1 MADIHHRGE
10 RELDAISRSF
20 RSGNLSRLADALHIP
35 RARQTKRNREDG
47 LVAVDN
53 IHTENDGDAQ
63 STFFY
68 SNALQ
73 FRNAFSPFEVKHSP
87 HFAFANR
94 GYDIALQ
101 GTSARYDIA
110 RYGEIELPEFLLE
123 RHFLKQVRH
132 KTVHLFVSF
141 STFLLRRR
149 AGGKKQRSCGHASKK
164 NMLDGLAKIGNHG
177 CF

>member
-1 MADIHHRGE
+1 MDDVHA
-10 RELDAISRSF
+10 
-20 RSGNLSRLADALHIP
+20 
-35 RARQTKRNREDG
+35 
-47 LVAVDN
+47 
-53 IHTENDGDAQ
+53 ENNGDSKA
-63 STFFY
+63 TFFY

-73 FRNAFSPFEVKHSP
+73 FCNTIGSFEVKHSSY
-87 HFAFANR
+87 FAFADR
-94 GYDIALQ
+94 GHDIALQ

-164 NMLDGLAKIGNHG
+164 SMLEGLAKIGNHG